1 VTIAEHNLRDTPM
14 VMGNFQMKDIELLSD
29 EQKAIYVHG
38 FIIGLM
44 TGHTEPHPEP
54 VQFYMETQGEMFI
67 RMSLDSDLI
76 SKYTLEMLQEL
87 DVFQLYQATK
97 NG

>member
-1 VTIAEHNLRDTPM
+1 ME
-14 VMGNFQMKDIELLSD
+14 DIELLSD

-38 FIIGLM
+38 FTIGLM
-44 TGHTEPHPEP
+44 TGHTEPEP
-54 VQFYMETQGEMFI
+54 MPIKFYMDTQTEMFN
-67 RMSLDSDLI
+67 RLDLDSDLI

-87 DVFQLYQATK
+87 DIFQLYQATK